1 MPALSLALLTVAGF
15 VASVLNILAGG
26 GSFFTLPLLIFLGL
40 PAAEANATSRVG
52 VVAQNVSGVIAF
64 HRHGVMDW
72 VFSRSALLP
81 TVVGAALGSWG
92 ALYVSDRDFRRVLA
106 IVMLVMTVFTLAD
119 PARWRLKLEGGVR
132 AAVSFVGFLVVGI
145 YGGFIQAGVGFLHL
159 ALASMLGLDLVRGN
173 AVKVLLVLVQTLVS
187 LAIFTF
193 SGKVAWAPGLALAV
207 GSVLGGYV
215 GVHLTV
221 LKGHAWIQRFVTVTI
236 VLFAIRLWFD

>member
-1 MPALSLALLTVAGF
+1 MPVLSLVLLTVVGF

-40 PAAEANATSRVG
+40 PASEANATSRVG
-52 VVAQNVSGVIAF
+52 VVAQNVSGVAAF

-72 VFSRSALLP
+72 AFSRSALVP
-81 TVVGAALGSWG
+81 TVLGAALGSG
-92 ALYVSDRDFRRVLA
+92 AALYVSDRGFRRVLA
-106 IVMLVMTVFTLAD
+106 IVMLVMTLFMLAD
-119 PARWRLKLEGGVR
+119 PSRFKLKIAGALR
-132 AAVSFVGFLVVGI
+132 AGVSFVGFLVVGI

-173 AVKVLLVLVQTLVS
+173 AVKVFLVLVQTLVS
-187 LAIFTF
+187 LAIFSF
-193 SGKVAWAPGLALAV
+193 SGKVVWGPGLALAV

-221 LKGHAWIQRFVTVTI
+221 LKGHAWIQRVVTVTI